1 MHKQEKE
8 HLDSPDVR
16 IAICE
21 SFTWQFG
28 EFRFHNRT
36 VSSIPAE
43 RNCSSVGDIS
53 RDITCF
59 LWPLK

>member
-1 MHKQEKE
+1 MHEQEKE
-8 HLDSPDVR
+8 RLDSPGVR
-16 IAICE
+16 IAIIGE
-21 SFTWQFG
+21 TWQFG